1 MRPLALICAAVAI
14 CLVLAGCNPP
24 QVVQGTVVAVDEAAQ
39 ELVLRDELLPNDEHE
54 YSIAD
59 AKVNATPATGDVIRI
74 AYYEDGDKRLATR
87 VMKISQ
93 AADKGNAGS
102 AH

>member
-1 MRPLALICAAVAI
+1 MRSLALICAAVAVS
-14 CLVLAGCNPP
+14 LALAGCNPP
-24 QVVQGTVVAVDEAAQ
+24 QVVQGTVVAFDETTQ
-39 ELVLRDELLPNDEHE
+39 VLVLRDEAPPNDELE

-59 AKVNATPATGDVIRI
+59 AKVNATPAAGDVVRI
-74 AYYEDGDKRLATR
+74 AFYEEGGKRLATR

-93 AADKGNAGS
+93 AADKDTGGG

>member
-1 MRPLALICAAVAI
+1 MRSLALICAAVAVS
-14 CLVLAGCNPP
+14 LALAGCNPP
-24 QVVQGTVVAVDEAAQ
+24 QVVQGTVVAFDEAAQ
-39 ELVLRDELLPNDEHE
+39 VLVLRDEAPPNDELE

-59 AKVNATPATGDVIRI
+59 AKVNATPAAGDVVRI
-74 AYYEDGDKRLATR
+74 AFYEEEGKRLATR

-93 AADKGNAGS
+93 AADKDTGGG

>member
-1 MRPLALICAAVAI
+1 MRSLALICAAVAAS
-14 CLVLAGCNPP
+14 LALAGCNPP
-24 QVVQGTVVAVDEAAQ
+24 QVVQGTVVAFDEITQ
-39 ELVLRDELLPNDEHE
+39 VLVLRDEAPPNDELE

-59 AKVNATPATGDVIRI
+59 AKVNATPAAGDVVRI
-74 AYYEDGDKRLATR
+74 AYYGQGDKRQATR

-93 AADKGNAGS
+93 PGEKGPSSS